1 MRKFLALFMS
11 MLLFGLLATTAMAA
25 EASGQT
31 VISMRLGSPNM
42 TVNGEVKPID
52 AEGTTPVTSNGR
64 TMLPLRAVA
73 EALGLD
79 VEWDAAT
86 QTITLTGGVAAAAG
100 PVADGDNQPAANDSS
115 EGGKLLLAYYSASGN
130 TKAVA
135 EYIAKAAG
143 ADLYEITP
151 EQPYTSADLNWNDS
165 GSRVSREHND
175 VSLRNV
181 PLANAEVANWAEYD
195 TVFIG
200 YPIWW
205 GIAAWPVDGFVK
217 ANDFTGKTVIPFAT
231 SSSSGLGGSG
241 KLLADLAGVGEWQAG
256 ERFSSGASESTVAA
270 WVNGLNLK

>member
-11 MLLFGLLATTAMAA
+11 MLLFGLLATAAIAA
-25 EASGQT
+25 ETSGQT
-31 VISMRLGSPNM
+31 VITMRLGSPNM

-52 AEGTTPVTSNGR
+52 AEGTTAISVNGR
-64 TMLPLRAVA
+64 TMLPLRAIA
-73 EALGLD
+73 EALGLE
-79 VEWDAAT
+79 VEWEAAT
-86 QTITLTGGVAAAAG
+86 QTITLTGGAAAAAG
-100 PVADGDNQPAANDSS
+100 AVTAGDNQPADKA
-115 EGGKLLLAYYSASGN
+115 EGGKTLVAYYSASGN

-165 GSRVSREHND
+165 NSRVSREHND

-181 PLANAEVANWAEYD
+181 PLTNAEVANWAEYD

-205 GIAAWPVDGFVK
+205 GIAAWPTDGFVK
-217 ANDFTGKTVIPFAT
+217 ANDFAGKTVIPFAT
-231 SSSSGLGGSG
+231 SSSSDLGESG
-241 KLLADLAGVGEWQAG
+241 KLLADLAGAGEWQAG
-256 ERFSSGASESTVAA
+256 ERFSSGASESTVTA
-270 WVNGLNLK
+270 WVNSLNLK